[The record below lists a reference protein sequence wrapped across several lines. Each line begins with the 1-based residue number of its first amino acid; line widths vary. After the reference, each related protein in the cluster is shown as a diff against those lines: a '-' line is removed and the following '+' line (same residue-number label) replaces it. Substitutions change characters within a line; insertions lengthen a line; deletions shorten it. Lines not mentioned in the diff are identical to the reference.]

1 MEMLYIKIS
10 PCFAY
15 HFQKCMPTNHSNAYN
30 KSVIGFPQRGKGATG
45 VFRRFGNVFFLPD
58 KNGLCATF
66 IASIPDL
73 HFLQR
78 FYLNK
83 LMLRSP
89 R

>member
-1 MEMLYIKIS
+1 MS
-10 PCFAY
+10 
-15 HFQKCMPTNHSNAYN
+15 
-30 KSVIGFPQRGKGATG
+30 FPQRSKAQQACSVVLATC
-45 VFRRFGNVFFLPD
+45 FLLPD